1 MLGTAAGHS
10 TNHLQWFSMQVPIDN
25 LIEYYMSPPTDKTY
39 PGLGVPISEAL
50 GKASAQFD

>member
-1 MLGTAAGHS
+1 
-10 TNHLQWFSMQVPIDN
+10 MQVPIDN